1 MEQKRSEALEK
12 EIKRANKE
20 MTKLEDLL
28 KKEIIPFTKIENFE
42 TMLPEEE
49 FPLLEEK
56 KENEDF
62 KKYPDFYCCR
72 NGIQRNQIRLFT
84 KNHDFSIICHYGSW
98 GYKEGLLE
106 MRVDQ
111 DDPEGY
117 LTAEEVFE
125 KIKLLQY

>member
-20 MTKLEDLL
+20 MAKLEELL
-28 KKEIIPFTKIENFE
+28 KKEIIPFTKIEDFE
-42 TMLPEEE
+42 TMLPEED

-62 KKYPDFYCCR
+62 KKNPKFYFCR
-72 NGIQRNQIRLFT
+72 NGIRRNQIRLFT
-84 KNHDFSIICHYGSW
+84 KNHDFSIICHFGSW

-106 MRVDQ
+106 MMIDGRE
-111 DDPEGY
+111 PEGY